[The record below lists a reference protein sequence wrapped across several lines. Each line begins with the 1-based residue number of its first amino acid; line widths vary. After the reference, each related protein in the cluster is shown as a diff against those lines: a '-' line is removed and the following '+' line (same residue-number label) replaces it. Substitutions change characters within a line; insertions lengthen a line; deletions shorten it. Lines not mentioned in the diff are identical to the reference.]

1 MRVRGKKDNV
11 IVFYASA
18 LSYRGI
24 LTKFFFGSLAV
35 IAVFRFTSGFPGAS
49 GHPAP
54 LKPEPLYIELLRR
67 IGGKILISKV

>member
-35 IAVFRFTSGFPGAS
+35 IAVFRFTSGFLDTS
-49 GHPAP
+49 GHSAP
-54 LKPEPLYIELLRR
+54 SKPRPFCSSPSSYTLKE
-67 IGGKILISKV
+67 KFF